1 MSNRTGLF
9 IANDMDFGYALGLAM
24 ERQGI
29 ELDVREV
36 PFNIFLKNTNDILTL
51 CFLEEETKDYIIVVE
66 TTDIGTEEIRI
77 IPKENIEYISVF
89 YDFEEPNE
97 DVSDRMIV

>member
-1 MSNRTGLF
+1 MSNRTGLS
-9 IANDMDFGYALGLAM
+9 IASNMDFGYALGLAL

-36 PFNIFLKNTNDILTL
+36 PFNIFLKNTNDVLTL
-51 CFLEEETKDYIIVVE
+51 CFIEEEKKDYLIVVE
-66 TTDIGTEEIRI
+66 TTNEGTEEIRI

-89 YDFEEPNE
+89 YDFNAPDE
-97 DVSDRMIV
+97 VVDRMII